1 MRYILNSRSTLYLSI
16 ILRIIPQILC
26 NIAALRKGR
35 WERGKGGGYWKERRR
50 MRENGGEGKVRG
62 GIVLV

>member
-35 WERGKGGGYWKERRR
+35 WKRGKGGVL
-50 MRENGGEGKVRG
+50 EGKEEDEGKWGRRES
-62 GIVLV
+62 